1 MRKRIFG
8 RRLKRDTNE
17 RKALFRSLM
26 GSLVLHGKIRT
37 TEAKAKSIKGEL
49 EKLVTI
55 AKNKEENARNL
66 LMSRLVNDRV
76 VEKVISEIAPKFAAR
91 PGGYTR
97 IIRMGPRVKD
107 GAKMVLMSW
116 VEEVAPTSFKQPK
129 RTKNLKLKTK
139 DGKQEEKSTKG
150 SDKKQE
156 KTKLRKTS
164 KK

>member
-26 GSLVLHGKIRT
+26 GSLVLHGRIRT

-66 LMSRLVNDRV
+66 LMSRLVNTIV

-116 VEEVAPTSFKQPK
+116 VEEIAPTSFKQPK
-129 RTKNLKLKTK
+129 RKASKVSRVS
-139 DGKQEEKSTKG
+139 GVPKG
-150 SDKKQE
+150 NVEGD
-156 KTKLRKTS
+156 S
-164 KK
+164 K